1 MTEEE
6 KKRQAMQYN
15 LVLTGIIMVALGSA
29 FIGKWISVKIFMVIN
44 GRVHREVVRKVL
56 ETGIVFFEENTQ
68 GRILN
73 RFSKDTATMDNLV
86 FGFLEMTD
94 YIVKVVFSL
103 AIVIFMSP
111 WIALVAVFSFF
122 YLVSIRRKNLV
133 TNRDTIRLKYS
144 LMSPVNS
151 LI

>member
-1 MTEEE
+1 
-6 KKRQAMQYN
+6 MQYN

-29 FIGKWISVKIFMVIN
+29 FIGKWISVKIFMAIN
-44 GRVHREVVRKVL
+44 ARVHKEVVRKVL